1 MRDISKLVKQEQ
13 ESANKPKTT
22 QEIFDSIIRADME
35 LMLKEAKHRRPR
47 EFPDPVEPQWKN

>member
-1 MRDISKLVKQEQ
+1 MRDISKLVKEEQ
-13 ESANKPKTT
+13 EKKKPATT

-35 LMLKEAKHRRPR
+35 LMLKEMKNKRSR